1 MAVDLNGAGKSK
13 DIMWIVEQIP
23 GLTIK
28 EDVTPYLYR
37 DVAMGVSSDS

>member
-1 MAVDLNGAGKSK
+1 MAVDLNGAQKTENL
-13 DIMWIVEQIP
+13 MWIVEQIP